1 MKWFKDFVK
10 YTVDAWNNSEQKAI
24 YGTTRN
30 PVEELELAPSKI
42 GTIGEEYV
50 ASILEDLGYDTEI
63 SPRSRSPA
71 DVWAVLGY
79 CDFSHIAL
87 TQVKT
92 SQSNIPRKLDE
103 DEIEELKAFVDF
115 VWNTLDE
122 YTKIPY
128 KILTS
133 ARIIT
138 CGYAGIMLIEAD
150 DKIQPYVYSSEY
162 IHAVYSDELEDLRD
176 TWESVIKGIHKL

>member
-1 MKWFKDFVK
+1 MRWFKNFVK
-10 YTVDAWNNSEQKAI
+10 YTADAWNNSEQKAL
-24 YGTTRN
+24 YGVIKN
-30 PVEELELAPSKI
+30 PVEQAELSPSEI
-42 GTIGEEYV
+42 GFIEEEHV
-50 ASILEDLGYDTEI
+50 ASLFRDLTYDTEI
-63 SPRSRSPA
+63 SPGSRSPA

-79 CDFSHIAL
+79 GDFFHIAL

-92 SQSNIPRKLDE
+92 SQSNIPKKIDR

-122 YTKIPY
+122 YTKTPY

-138 CGYAGIMLIEAD
+138 CGYAGIMLIEAY
-150 DKIQPYVYSSEY
+150 DKIQPYVYSSEF
-162 IHAVYSDELEDLRD
+162 IHAVYSEELEDLRD
-176 TWESVIKGIHKL
+176 TWESVIEGIHKL